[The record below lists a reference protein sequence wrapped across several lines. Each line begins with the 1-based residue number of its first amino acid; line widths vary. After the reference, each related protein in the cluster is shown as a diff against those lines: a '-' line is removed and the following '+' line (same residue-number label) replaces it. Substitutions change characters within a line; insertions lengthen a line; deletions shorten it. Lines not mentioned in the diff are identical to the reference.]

1 MKASDKLFAGSI
13 PALYD
18 RYLGPLIFEPY
29 ADDLAARAGEL
40 RPGRVLETAAG
51 TGIVTRAL
59 RHALPVAV
67 EIVATD
73 LNPPMLD
80 YAATVEALENVTW
93 RQADAMTL
101 PFPDASFDLVLCQF
115 GAMFFPDKPTAYR
128 EARRVL
134 RPGGT
139 FLFNVWDRV
148 EENHFTHV
156 LTEAVAAQ
164 FPDDPPRFLARTPH
178 GHWDTSI
185 IERDL
190 AIAGYAAVRCE
201 TVARTSRAA
210 TPRDPAVGFCQGTPL
225 RNEIESRA
233 PGRLAEMT
241 DVATAALAAQFGPG
255 PIEGKIQAI
264 VVEAR

>member
-18 RYLGPLIFEPY
+18 HYLGPLIFEPY

-51 TGIVTRAL
+51 TGVVTRAL
-59 RHALPVAV
+59 RRTLPAEV

-93 RQADAMTL
+93 RQADAMVL

-115 GAMFFPDKPTAYR
+115 GAMFFPDKPVAYR

-164 FPDDPPRFLARTPH
+164 FPDDPSTLPRADAARPLGYVDHRARPRARGIRSRPYAKPSRGQAARPRHATRR
-178 GHWDTSI
+178 WDSAR
-185 IERDL
+185 ER
-190 AIAGYAAVRCE
+190 RCA
-201 TVARTSRAA
+201 TRSRAA
-210 TPRDPAVGFCQGTPL
+210 PPAGWT
-225 RNEIESRA
+225 R
-233 PGRLAEMT
+233 
-241 DVATAALAAQFGPG
+241 
-255 PIEGKIQAI
+255 
-264 VVEAR
+264 

>member
-18 RYLGPLIFEPY
+18 HYLGPLIFEPY
-29 ADDLAARAGEL
+29 ADDLAARVGEL
-40 RPGRVLETAAG
+40 RPGRILETAAG
-51 TGIVTRAL
+51 TGVVTRAL
-59 RHALPVAV
+59 RRTLPVGV

-73 LNPPMLD
+73 LNQPMLD
-80 YAATVEALENVTW
+80 FAAAAKSLENVIW
-93 RQADAMTL
+93 RQADALAL
-101 PFPDASFDLVLCQF
+101 PFPDGSFDAVLCQF
-115 GAMFFPDKPTAYR
+115 GIMFFPDKPAAYR

-134 RPGGT
+134 RPGGM
-139 FLFNVWDRV
+139 FLFSVWDRI

-156 LTEAVAAQ
+156 LTEAVAGQ
-164 FPDDPPRFLARTPH
+164 FPDDPPRFLSRTPH
-178 GHWDTSI
+178 GHWDKAV

-190 AIAGYAAVRCE
+190 AVAGFSLSLFE

-210 TPRDPAVGFCQGTPL
+210 TPRDPAVGLCQGTPL

-233 PGRLAEMT
+233 PGRLDEMT
-241 DVATAALAAQFGPG
+241 DVATAALAARFGSG

-264 VVEAR
+264 VVAAG